1 LAKILQNF
9 SYFAVINYKVVSF
22 NNNKKMEAFGTNT
35 REDRIRQRR
44 ERIEKR
50 KLSKA
55 SDGQSRAVDADGIA
69 EGISEGKR
77 QTQTSLAYID
87 RVKATSIEEVTTIR
101 INADNREN
109 RRRIS
114 EEDKRQDRLRRLQEE
129 AIESGKRNAAVE
141 MRWQELMGYNM
152 PQELLRELNM
162 QRAGCEAI
170 ISSKDS
176 LISEF
181 RLELKGK
188 DEEYVK
194 SLKQQGEDIT
204 ELIARMRKQY
214 QDLQTEYTT
223 ELEQIEQAFMRERD
237 ELLSSNK
244 TEIDSLFD
252 RRRQMEIQFME
263 MKQEREEGYAEEIA
277 SLRVKDAEDYSK
289 LKIKLETDI
298 QTLEQQLEEMRATY
312 QLNTEK
318 LEYNYRVLT
327 ERDMENSTTLA
338 QQKRKESRLKDAL
351 ANYIQK
357 YNTQD
362 AKHKQVNQELTD
374 EYRRITK
381 QYKDLQNKFRHFEV
395 ADNDRYQQVWDM
407 HAEEASVLVEKLLQ
421 ADEIIHSQI
430 LGWRWEPPTE
440 DVLTKP
446 NKNDTKEESKEE
458 ELEME
463 GTQKKGPV
471 SKKKLKIM
479 LGMLCNEAEFL
490 VAQSARDQS
499 KANNDISQVL
509 EADSILKALSI
520 EDEADV
526 ERLLGYFFETTTD
539 EDEDSDAE
547 DGGDSKDP
555 LAALRRTC
563 KVKDGNVVA
572 TVRKFVA
579 DRAEKQSD
587 DGAMQVQA
595 ASMAEKAAAAQRA
608 KRRKEE
614 RQFWQK
620 VANVV
625 PPKTIRVWN
634 ALSKAMEKYE
644 TIVKE
649 RAAAINEV
657 QSLEMQNSELK
668 KLMNQYLSAD
678 VNDELHVPPT
688 QVIRLN

>member
-1 LAKILQNF
+1 
-9 SYFAVINYKVVSF
+9 
-22 NNNKKMEAFGTNT
+22 
-35 REDRIRQRR
+35 
-44 ERIEKR
+44 
-50 KLSKA
+50 
-55 SDGQSRAVDADGIA
+55 
-69 EGISEGKR
+69 
-77 QTQTSLAYID
+77 
-87 RVKATSIEEVTTIR
+87 VKATSIEEVTTIR

-170 ISSKDS
+170 IASKDS

-204 ELIARMRKQY
+204 QLIARMRKQY
-214 QDLQTEYTT
+214 QDLQHEYAT
-223 ELEQIEQAFMRERD
+223 ELSQIEEAFMRERD
-237 ELLSSNK
+237 ELLSANK

-263 MKQEREEGYAEEIA
+263 MKQEREEGYSEEIA

-362 AKHKQVNQELTD
+362 TKHKQINQELTD

-407 HAEEASVLVEKLLQ
+407 HAEESAVLVEKMLQ

-430 LGWRWEPPTE
+430 LGWRWEPPVD
-440 DVLTKP
+440 DVLARPK
-446 NKNDTKEESKEE
+446 KNENKEE
-458 ELEME
+458 EEKEELLKE
-463 GTQKKGPV
+463 GDNQKGPV

-479 LGMLCNEAEFL
+479 LGMLCDEAQFL
-490 VAQSARDQS
+490 VDQSSRDQIKYAPS
-499 KANNDISQVL
+499 DRAKVL

-520 EDEADV
+520 ENEKDV
-526 ERLLGYFFETTTD
+526 ERLLGYFFTTTTE

-547 DGGDSKDP
+547 DNGEADP
-555 LAALRRTC
+555 LAALKKTC
-563 KVKDGNVVA
+563 QVKSGNVVA
-572 TVRKFVA
+572 TVRTFVA

-595 ASMAEKAAAAQRA
+595 ASMAEKAAATQRA

-614 RQFWQK
+614 RQFWQR

-644 TIVKE
+644 GIVKD

-657 QSLEMQNSELK
+657 HSLENQNGELK

-678 VNDELHVPPT
+678 VNDELHIPPT

>member
-1 LAKILQNF
+1 
-9 SYFAVINYKVVSF
+9 
-22 NNNKKMEAFGTNT
+22 MEVFGSNT
-35 REDRIRQRR
+35 REDRIRSRR
-44 ERIEKR
+44 ERIQKR
-50 KLSKA
+50 KDAKA
-55 SDGQSRAVDADGIA
+55 SDGQPRALDADGIA
-69 EGISEGKR
+69 EGVSEGKR
-77 QTQTSLAYID
+77 QTQTSLAHID

-204 ELIARMRKQY
+204 QLISRMRKQY
-214 QDLQTEYTT
+214 QDLQTEYAS
-223 ELEQIEQAFMRERD
+223 ELGQIEEAFMRERD
-237 ELLSSNK
+237 ELLSANK

-263 MKQEREEGYAEEIA
+263 LKQEREEGYAEEIA

-362 AKHKQVNQELTD
+362 SKHKQVNQELTD

-407 HAEEASVLVEKLLQ
+407 HAEECSVLVEKMLQ

-440 DVLTKP
+440 DVLAKPSKKEMSETK
-446 NKNDTKEESKEE
+446 TEEQ
-458 ELEME
+458 LALE
-463 GTQKKGPV
+463 GTVQEKGPV
-471 SKKKLKIM
+471 SKKKLKVM

-490 VAQSARDQS
+490 VDQSTRDQS
-499 KANNDISQVL
+499 SDTNSQVL

-520 EDEADV
+520 ENEKDV
-526 ERLLGYFFETTTD
+526 ERLLGYFFDTTTD
-539 EDEDSDAE
+539 EDEDSDGE
-547 DGGDSKDP
+547 DQSQKDP
-555 LAALRRTC
+555 LGALRKTC
-563 KVKDGNVVA
+563 KVKDGQVVA

-595 ASMAEKAAAAQRA
+595 ASMAEKAAAAQRT

-614 RQFWQK
+614 RKFWQR

-625 PPKTIRVWN
+625 PPKTVRVWN

-644 TIVKE
+644 NVVKE
-649 RAAAINEV
+649 RSAAIEEV
-657 QSLEMQNSELK
+657 QSLENQNAELK

>member
-1 LAKILQNF
+1 LYGCF
-9 SYFAVINYKVVSF
+9 RSF
-22 NNNKKMEAFGTNT
+22 TNLLFQSNLSKMEQFGNAT

-50 KLSKA
+50 KLAKA
-55 SDGQSRAVDADGIA
+55 SDGQPRATDADGMQ

-77 QTQTSLAYID
+77 QTQTSLAHID

-170 ISSKDS
+170 IASKDS

-204 ELIARMRKQY
+204 QLIARMRKQY
-214 QDLQTEYTT
+214 QDLQHEYAT
-223 ELEQIEQAFMRERD
+223 ELSQIEEAFMRERD
-237 ELLSSNK
+237 ELLSANK

-263 MKQEREEGYAEEIA
+263 MKQEREEGYSEEIA

-362 AKHKQVNQELTD
+362 TKHKQINQELTD

-395 ADNDRYQQVWDM
+395 ADNDRYQQG
-407 HAEEASVLVEKLLQ
+407 K
-421 ADEIIHSQI
+421 
-430 LGWRWEPPTE
+430 
-440 DVLTKP
+440 
-446 NKNDTKEESKEE
+446 
-458 ELEME
+458 
-463 GTQKKGPV
+463 
-471 SKKKLKIM
+471 
-479 LGMLCNEAEFL
+479 
-490 VAQSARDQS
+490 
-499 KANNDISQVL
+499 
-509 EADSILKALSI
+509 
-520 EDEADV
+520 
-526 ERLLGYFFETTTD
+526 
-539 EDEDSDAE
+539 
-547 DGGDSKDP
+547 
-555 LAALRRTC
+555 
-563 KVKDGNVVA
+563 
-572 TVRKFVA
+572 
-579 DRAEKQSD
+579 
-587 DGAMQVQA
+587 
-595 ASMAEKAAAAQRA
+595 
-608 KRRKEE
+608 
-614 RQFWQK
+614 
-620 VANVV
+620 
-625 PPKTIRVWN
+625 
-634 ALSKAMEKYE
+634 
-644 TIVKE
+644 
-649 RAAAINEV
+649 
-657 QSLEMQNSELK
+657 
-668 KLMNQYLSAD
+668 
-678 VNDELHVPPT
+678 
-688 QVIRLN
+688 

>member
-1 LAKILQNF
+1 
-9 SYFAVINYKVVSF
+9 
-22 NNNKKMEAFGTNT
+22 MEAFGSNT

-50 KLSKA
+50 KLAKA
-55 SDGQSRAVDADGIA
+55 SDGQPRSLENDGTQL
-69 EGISEGKR
+69 GISEGKR
-77 QTQTSLAYID
+77 QTQTSLAHID

-170 ISSKDS
+170 ITSKDS

-204 ELIARMRKQY
+204 QLIARMRKQY
-214 QDLQTEYTT
+214 QDLQHEYAS
-223 ELEQIEQAFMRERD
+223 ELGQIEEAFMRERD
-237 ELLSSNK
+237 ELLSGNK

-263 MKQEREEGYAEEIA
+263 MKQEREEGYSEEIA

-407 HAEEASVLVEKLLQ
+407 HAEGKWEGSTLSLACAHEKLTGCLCFLLFFLECSVLVEKMLQ

-440 DVLTKP
+440 DVLARP
-446 NKNDTKEESKEE
+446 QKN
-458 ELEME
+458 
-463 GTQKKGPV
+463 
-471 SKKKLKIM
+471 
-479 LGMLCNEAEFL
+479 
-490 VAQSARDQS
+490 
-499 KANNDISQVL
+499 
-509 EADSILKALSI
+509 
-520 EDEADV
+520 
-526 ERLLGYFFETTTD
+526 
-539 EDEDSDAE
+539 DSDANKELE
-547 DGGDSKDP
+547 DGVAEGEGKRIRCSCCCDSCCG
-555 LAALRRTC
+555 TC
-563 KVKDGNVVA
+563 CCSSFG
-572 TVRKFVA
+572 
-579 DRAEKQSD
+579 
-587 DGAMQVQA
+587 
-595 ASMAEKAAAAQRA
+595 AQRSDLCFCFGGYLLMFHIPYFFTFTA
-608 KRRKEE
+608 
-614 RQFWQK
+614 F
-620 VANVV
+620 
-625 PPKTIRVWN
+625 
-634 ALSKAMEKYE
+634 E
-644 TIVKE
+644 TF
-649 RAAAINEV
+649 
-657 QSLEMQNSELK
+657 
-668 KLMNQYLSAD
+668 
-678 VNDELHVPPT
+678 
-688 QVIRLN
+688 

>member
-1 LAKILQNF
+1 
-9 SYFAVINYKVVSF
+9 
-22 NNNKKMEAFGTNT
+22 MDAFGTNT

-50 KLSKA
+50 KLAKA
-55 SDGQSRAVDADGIA
+55 SDGQPRAIDGDGMA
-69 EGISEGKR
+69 EGLSEGKR
-77 QTQTSLAYID
+77 QTQTSLAHID

-141 MRWQELMGYNM
+141 MRWQELMSFNM

-194 SLKQQGEDIT
+194 SLKQEGEDIT
-204 ELIARMRKQY
+204 QLISRMRKQY
-214 QDLQTEYTT
+214 QDLQNEYGT
-223 ELEQIEQAFMRERD
+223 ELSQIEEAFMRERD
-237 ELLSSNK
+237 ELLSANK
-244 TEIDSLFD
+244 TEIDALFD

-263 MKQEREEGYAEEIA
+263 MKQEREEGYADEIA

-362 AKHKQVNQELTD
+362 SKHKQVNQELTD

-407 HAEEASVLVEKLLQ
+407 HAEECSVLVEKMLQ

-440 DVLTKP
+440 DVLARPK
-446 NKNDTKEESKEE
+446 KNETKEESGDGEQEGKENG
-458 ELEME
+458 E
-463 GTQKKGPV
+463 GGEVIVQKGPV

-479 LGMLCNEAEFL
+479 LSMLCDEAQFL
-490 VAQSARDQS
+490 VDQSSRDQMKYAPS
-499 KANNDISQVL
+499 DRVKVL

-520 EDEADV
+520 ENESDV

-547 DGGDSKDP
+547 DNSAKDP
-555 LAALRRTC
+555 LAVLRRTC
-563 KVKDGNVVA
+563 KVRSGDVVA

-614 RQFWQK
+614 RKFWQR

-625 PPKTIRVWN
+625 PPKTVRVWN

-644 TIVKE
+644 SVVKD
-649 RAAAINEV
+649 RSAAIEEV
-657 QSLEMQNSELK
+657 HSLEIQNGELK

>member
-1 LAKILQNF
+1 
-9 SYFAVINYKVVSF
+9 
-22 NNNKKMEAFGTNT
+22 MEAFGSNT
-35 REDRIRQRR
+35 REDRIRSRR
-44 ERIEKR
+44 ERIQKR
-50 KLSKA
+50 KDAKA
-55 SDGQSRAVDADGIA
+55 SDGQPRALDADGIA
-69 EGISEGKR
+69 EGVSEGKR
-77 QTQTSLAYID
+77 QTQTSLAHID

-204 ELIARMRKQY
+204 QLISRMRKQY
-214 QDLQTEYTT
+214 QDLQTEYAS
-223 ELEQIEQAFMRERD
+223 ELGQIEEAFMRERD
-237 ELLSSNK
+237 ELLSANK

-263 MKQEREEGYAEEIA
+263 LKQEREEGYAEEIA

-362 AKHKQVNQELTD
+362 SKHKQVNQELTD

-407 HAEEASVLVEKLLQ
+407 HAEECSVLVEKMLQ

-440 DVLTKP
+440 DVLAKPSKKEMSETK
-446 NKNDTKEESKEE
+446 TEEQ
-458 ELEME
+458 LALE
-463 GTQKKGPV
+463 GTVQEKGPV
-471 SKKKLKIM
+471 SKKKLKVM

-490 VAQSARDQS
+490 VDQSTRDQS
-499 KANNDISQVL
+499 SDTNSQVL

-520 EDEADV
+520 ENEKDV
-526 ERLLGYFFETTTD
+526 ERLLGYFFDTTTD
-539 EDEDSDAE
+539 EDEDSDGE
-547 DGGDSKDP
+547 DQSQKDP
-555 LAALRRTC
+555 LGALRKTC
-563 KVKDGNVVA
+563 KVKDGQVVA

-595 ASMAEKAAAAQRA
+595 ASMAEKAAAAQRT

-614 RQFWQK
+614 RKFWQR

-625 PPKTIRVWN
+625 PPKTVRVWN

-644 TIVKE
+644 NVVKE
-649 RAAAINEV
+649 RSAAIEEV
-657 QSLEMQNSELK
+657 QSLENQNAELK

>member
-1 LAKILQNF
+1 
-9 SYFAVINYKVVSF
+9 
-22 NNNKKMEAFGTNT
+22 MEAFGSNT
-35 REDRIRQRR
+35 REDRIRSRR
-44 ERIEKR
+44 ERIQKR
-50 KLSKA
+50 KDAKA
-55 SDGQSRAVDADGIA
+55 SDGQPRALDADGIA
-69 EGISEGKR
+69 EGVSEGKR
-77 QTQTSLAYID
+77 QTQTSLAHID

-204 ELIARMRKQY
+204 QLISRMRKQY
-214 QDLQTEYTT
+214 QDLQTEYAS
-223 ELEQIEQAFMRERD
+223 ELGQIEEAFMRERD
-237 ELLSSNK
+237 ELLSANK

-263 MKQEREEGYAEEIA
+263 LKQEREEGYAEEIA

-362 AKHKQVNQELTD
+362 SKHKQVNQELTD

-407 HAEEASVLVEKLLQ
+407 HAEECSVLVEKMLQ

-440 DVLTKP
+440 DVLAKPSKKEMSETK
-446 NKNDTKEESKEE
+446 TEEQ
-458 ELEME
+458 LALE
-463 GTQKKGPV
+463 GTVQEKGPV
-471 SKKKLKIM
+471 SKKKLKVM

-490 VAQSARDQS
+490 VDQSTRDQS
-499 KANNDISQVL
+499 SDTNSQVL

-520 EDEADV
+520 ENEKDV
-526 ERLLGYFFETTTD
+526 ERLLGYFFDTTTD
-539 EDEDSDAE
+539 EDEDSDGE
-547 DGGDSKDP
+547 DQSQKDP
-555 LAALRRTC
+555 LGALRKTS
-563 KVKDGNVVA
+563 KVKDGQVVA

-595 ASMAEKAAAAQRA
+595 ASMAEKAAAAQRT

-614 RQFWQK
+614 RKFWQR

-625 PPKTIRVWN
+625 PPKTVRVWN

-644 TIVKE
+644 NVVKE
-649 RAAAINEV
+649 RSAAIEEV
-657 QSLEMQNSELK
+657 QSLENQNAELK

>member
-1 LAKILQNF
+1 MD
-9 SYFAVINYKVVSF
+9 S
-22 NNNKKMEAFGTNT
+22 AFGNQT

-50 KLSKA
+50 KLAKA
-55 SDGQSRAVDADGIA
+55 SDGQPRAADGEGMA

-77 QTQTSLAYID
+77 QTQTSLAHID

-176 LISEF
+176 LIQEF

-204 ELIARMRKQY
+204 QLIARMRKQY
-214 QDLQTEYTT
+214 QDLQHEYAS
-223 ELEQIEQAFMRERD
+223 ELSQIEEAFMRERD
-237 ELLSSNK
+237 ELLSNNK

-362 AKHKQVNQELTD
+362 AKHKQVIQELTD

-407 HAEEASVLVEKLLQ
+407 HAEESAVLVEKMLQ

-430 LGWRWEPPTE
+430 LGWRWEPPSE
-440 DVLTKP
+440 DVLARPK
-446 NKNDTKEESKEE
+446 KNEAKEE
-458 ELEME
+458 EAEDANEDAL
-463 GTQKKGPV
+463 KKGPV

-479 LGMLCNEAEFL
+479 LGMLCEEAQFL
-490 VAQSARDQS
+490 VDQSSRDQI
-499 KANNDISQVL
+499 KYAPNDRAKVL

-520 EDEADV
+520 ENETDV
-526 ERLLGYFFETTTD
+526 ERLLGYFFDTTTD

-547 DGGDSKDP
+547 DNGSNDP
-555 LAALRRTC
+555 LRALRQTC
-563 KVKDGNVVA
+563 KVNSGNVVA

-614 RQFWQK
+614 RQFWQR

-625 PPKTIRVWN
+625 PPKTVRVWN

-644 TIVKE
+644 GIVKD
-649 RAAAINEV
+649 RASAINEV
-657 QSLEMQNSELK
+657 HSLENQNSELK